1 MAPNLYNKNLKF
13 GMSGPETSEGQQQ
26 LPTRKTMHQVLLTTV
41 YNKVIFFHLDPLSAL
56 VHIYE
61 LDPTFTYK
69 NNHAIMLLSPPI

>member
-1 MAPNLYNKNLKF
+1 
-13 GMSGPETSEGQQQ
+13 
-26 LPTRKTMHQVLLTTV
+26 MHQVLLTTV

-69 NNHAIMLLSPPI
+69 NNHAIMLLSPPVQPTYQLQVVDNLLVVHTFEE